1 MTLMKAGSA
10 LFLAGMALIVF
21 GSRTE
26 VQAIN
31 AALTRRLKTGIGLAL
46 GGIAVM
52 LLGARLQGEIVAHKL
67 KRRFRPQ
74 IDAIKRPFERLLPL
88 FKGAA
93 GKTPSR

>member
-10 LFLAGMALIVF
+10 LLLAGMALIVF

-26 VQAIN
+26 IQAIN

>member
-10 LFLAGMALIVF
+10 LFLAGMGLIVF

-67 KRRFRPQ
+67 KRRYRPQ
-74 IDAIKRPFERLLPL
+74 IDAVKRRFEWLIPL
-88 FKGAA
+88 FKSAA
-93 GKTPSR
+93 GKTRR

>member
-10 LFLAGMALIVF
+10 LLLAGMALIVF

-26 VQAIN
+26 IQAIN

-52 LLGARLQGEIVAHKL
+52 LLGLRLQGEIVAHKH

>member
-1 MTLMKAGSA
+1 V
-10 LFLAGMALIVF
+10 FLAGMALIVF

-46 GGIAVM
+46 GGLGVM

-74 IDAIKRPFERLLPL
+74 IDAVKRRFERLLPL
-88 FKGAA
+88 FKAA
-93 GKTPSR
+93 ARKTPRR